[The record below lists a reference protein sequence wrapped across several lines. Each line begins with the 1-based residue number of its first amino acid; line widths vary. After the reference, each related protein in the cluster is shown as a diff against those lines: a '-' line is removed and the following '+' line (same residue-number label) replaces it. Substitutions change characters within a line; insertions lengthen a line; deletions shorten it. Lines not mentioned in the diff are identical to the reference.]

1 MTCGDLGLHLDKG
14 CTQDKS
20 SPLATCS
27 LPVGSLRIADVG
39 YFSLSRVAHMSE
51 AGSYWLTRIKVQG
64 TLYCDANSQT
74 RRYELYEFLQSFCP
88 FRPELSAWVS
98 KRTRPSQDQNG
109 RDVNIRLGKTEKLHC
124 RLLAVRVPQEVAHQR
139 RRQRRAR
146 LQEKGQTPSRRQLQM
161 ADWTVFATNAGE
173 PLLALEQ
180 AIVLMRLRWQ
190 IELLFK
196 LWKQHGRL
204 DKWRSEK
211 PWRILGELYA
221 KLIGIIIQHWLLL
234 TSAFSNPARSLVK
247 AVKTIRRHAMQVACA
262 VASGELHQLLEV
274 CQIIAS
280 CLATGCRM
288 NNRKKEPTTYQLLL
302 ALEEN
307 P

>member
-1 MTCGDLGLHLDKG
+1 MNCGDLGLHLENG

-20 SPLATCS
+20 SPLATFS
-27 LPVGSLRIADVG
+27 LPVGSLRIADLG
-39 YFSLSRVAHMSE
+39 YFSLPRLAQMSE
-51 AGSYWLTRIKVQG
+51 DGSYWLTRVKVQC
-64 TLYCDANSQT
+64 TPTCDNKKQA
-74 RRYELYEFLQSFCP
+74 RRYELYEFLQS
-88 FRPELSAWVS
+88 
-98 KRTRPSQDQNG
+98 QDANCI
-109 RDVNIRLGKTEKLHC
+109 DVNVRLGKSEKLHC
-124 RLLAVRVPQEVAHQR
+124 RLLAVRVPKEVATKR
-139 RRQRRAR
+139 RRQLRAR
-146 LQEKGQTPSRRQLQM
+146 LKEKGKTPGRRQPKM
-161 ADWTVFATNAGE
+161 ADWTVFATNADE
-173 PLLALEQ
+173 QLLSLYD

-196 LWKQHGRL
+196 LWKQHGHI

-211 PWRILGELYA
+211 PWRIISELYA
-221 KLIGIIIQHWLLL
+221 KLIGMIIQHWLLL

-262 VASGELHQLLEV
+262 VASQQLHQLIEV

-288 NNRKKEPTTYQLLL
+288 NKRKKEPNTYQLLL
-302 ALEEN
+302 ALEEK

>member
-1 MTCGDLGLHLDKG
+1 
-14 CTQDKS
+14 
-20 SPLATCS
+20 
-27 LPVGSLRIADVG
+27 
-39 YFSLSRVAHMSE
+39 MSE
-51 AGSYWLTRIKVQG
+51 DGSYWLTRIKVQC
-64 TLYCDANSQT
+64 TLTCDANSPAQ
-74 RRYELYEFLQSFCP
+74 RYELYQFLQS
-88 FRPELSAWVS
+88 
-98 KRTRPSQDQNG
+98 QNANCI
-109 RDVNIRLGKTEKLHC
+109 DVNVRLGKTEKLQC
-124 RLLAVRVPQEVAHQR
+124 RLLAVRVPKEIATKR
-139 RRQRRAR
+139 RRQLRAR
-146 LQEKGQTPSRRQLQM
+146 FKQKGKKKSKRQLQM
-161 ADWTVFATNAGE
+161 ADWTVLATNAGE
-173 PLLALEQ
+173 QLLSLYD

-211 PWRILGELYA
+211 PWRILCELYA
-221 KLIGIIIQHWLLL
+221 KLIVMIVQHWLLL
-234 TSAFSNPARSLVK
+234 TSAWENPARSLVK

-262 VASGELHQLLEV
+262 VASQQLHQLIEV

-288 NNRKKEPTTYQLLL
+288 NKRKKEPNTYQLLL